1 MQSNTSCHPV
11 QDQPFSVSTQCP
23 PSSCLDSSPNA
34 LPFCIS
40 GKTTYPE
47 VQIQVSTASK
57 LPVADL
63 EGNGHPVVGV
73 QHLVEALAR
82 VRSEL
87 NVVRIAEYHA
97 EEEHQEGIEDARHGC
112 GVAASRG

>member
-1 MQSNTSCHPV
+1 MPFPLALRSNP
-11 QDQPFSVSTQCP
+11 
-23 PSSCLDSSPNA
+23 
-34 LPFCIS
+34 
-40 GKTTYPE
+40 TYPE
-47 VQIQVSTASK
+47 VQIQVPTASK

-97 EEEHQEGIEDARHGC
+97 EEEHQEGIGDARHGC
-112 GVAASRG
+112 GVAASRGWCWSWSVWMRLFELVS